1 MSVKTV
7 STDTDEQDA
16 FFCLSMVA
24 CFLRMN
30 PSADNLQSLKKS
42 VCSDIYFGYKFEK
55 NWKYWHIWFINFTAT
70 AYIINANNIMD
81 ISIIIQVFR

>member
-1 MSVKTV
+1 LQKEWRFFLKERGSFSYLKSQKGSTLQTSVEKQ

-24 CFLRMN
+24 CFLRRN

-42 VCSDIYFGYKFEK
+42 VCSDIYFGYIRETLA
-55 NWKYWHIWFINFTAT
+55 HLT
-70 AYIINANNIMD
+70 
-81 ISIIIQVFR
+81 